1 MAGRSK
7 RGVLRRSGVIVL
19 GWLLVLAG
27 VAAIVLPGPGLLL
40 LLSGLVVLSQ
50 EYEWAE
56 RRVEP
61 VKQKAFDVASAGV
74 ETVPRIVMSGLGAL
88 GLITVG
94 VIWAIDPAIPTV
106 WKLGPQLPFGGW
118 AVASSLMLSGLIAL
132 GLLVYSVRRFRGRHA
147 TSGRGATGR

>member
-7 RGVLRRSGVIVL
+7 RRILRRSAIIVL

-27 VAAIVLPGPGLLL
+27 FAAIILPGPGLLL

-61 VKQKAFDVASAGV
+61 VKQKAFDVASTGV
-74 ETVPRIVMSGLGAL
+74 ETVPRIVMSALGAL
-88 GLITVG
+88 GLIAVG
-94 VIWAIDPAIPTV
+94 VVWAIDPEIPTV
-106 WKLGPQLPFGGW
+106 WKIGPQLPFGGW

-132 GLLVYSVRRFRGRHA
+132 GLLIYSVRRFRGQQVD
-147 TSGRGATGR
+147 SGRATGR